1 MPVLKHAKKKL
12 RQDVRRTRENKKVR
26 DTFKR
31 LLKKAKAAPS
41 KEAVRLAVQA
51 VDKAAKEHVI
61 HKNKAARLKS
71 SLAKANEDTT
81 TATKT
86 SPAKKSATK
95 KTSTKKTTAK
105 KTSAKK

>member
-12 RQDVRRTRENKKVR
+12 RQDVRREKENKKVK

-31 LLKKAKAAPS
+31 LLKKAKAAPTS
-41 KEAVRLAVQA
+41 EAVRLAVQA

-71 SLAKANEDTT
+71 SLSKANGDSAT
-81 TATKT
+81 TKT
-86 SPAKKSATK
+86 STTKKTATK
-95 KTSTKKTTAK
+95 KTPAKKASPKKTAAK
-105 KTSAKK
+105 K